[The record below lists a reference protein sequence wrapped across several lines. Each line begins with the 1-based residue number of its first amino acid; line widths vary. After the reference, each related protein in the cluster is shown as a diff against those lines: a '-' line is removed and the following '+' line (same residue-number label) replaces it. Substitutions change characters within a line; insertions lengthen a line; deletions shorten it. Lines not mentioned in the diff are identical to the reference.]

1 MGQSEYIRLTV
12 DARHPD
18 CWTLAATNNR
28 DAGLIGYGTTSLP
41 GQAHR
46 LGYYTVFGDSRE
58 SIDAVIDAIRG
69 SEQTGDVFPH
79 AVGIDVASVSRNVVV
94 ETNPDGGLRDEF
106 RSRGYLHLGP
116 TYHRDDRERR
126 TLVTRADR
134 RTVERT
140 LREIGSACDADVELR
155 TIASA
160 PFAGSSV
167 AGSSTAGSSIDR
179 LSPRQR
185 EAFLLARE
193 RGYYEYPREVDSAS
207 LAETLDISKTT
218 LLEHLRKAERKLL
231 TNVAVGED
239 ADPVV
244 DVKQ

>member
-79 AVGIDVASVSRNVVV
+79 AVGLDVASVSRNIVV

-116 TYHRDDRERR
+116 TYHRDGRERR
-126 TLVTRADR
+126 TLVT
-134 RTVERT
+134 
-140 LREIGSACDADVELR
+140 SP
-155 TIASA
+155 SN
-160 PFAGSSV
+160 
-167 AGSSTAGSSIDR
+167 SSTG
-179 LSPRQR
+179 
-185 EAFLLARE
+185 
-193 RGYYEYPREVDSAS
+193 
-207 LAETLDISKTT
+207 
-218 LLEHLRKAERKLL
+218 
-231 TNVAVGED
+231 AVFRRSNP
-239 ADPVV
+239 AA
-244 DVKQ
+244 